1 MRKKR
6 DKAMGIQDERLRK
19 IIHHAYQNAPAF
31 RGIMEGVG
39 LKPDDIQSIVD
50 LAKIPVTSKDVL
62 IEQQQTHLPFGGWL
76 AVPPNTLRRI
86 FISPGP
92 IFDAQGNETVNVEA
106 AAEAFQAVGIG
117 PGDVVLN
124 TFLYHLVPAGI
135 LLDDGLAAA
144 GATVVP
150 TGPGNTDYQAQIALG
165 LRASGYI
172 GTPSFLKIIL
182 DKIAE
187 MNVPKAAVPIKKA
200 FFTAE
205 PYPQSLRDLF
215 EGEYGMSTSQAYAT
229 ADLGFIA
236 YEQPGR
242 PGMKVSK
249 QLIVEIVN
257 PETGQPVPSGEVG
270 EVVCTT
276 FNETYP
282 LIRLGTGDLSAFT
295 DEHKTHIRG
304 WMGRVGDAIK
314 VRGMFLHP
322 AQLKGALAAINSLEN
337 VQAVV
342 TRPDSRDMLTL
353 KVELADEAAD
363 KDTLVEQI
371 KSAVQTACRLRIDQV
386 DFVAPASIA
395 ADARMIVDA
404 RTWD

>member
-1 MRKKR
+1 MTL
-6 DKAMGIQDERLRK
+6 AARLQT
-19 IIHHAYQNAPAF
+19 IIGHAYANASAF
-31 RGIMEGVG
+31 TQIMDGAG
-39 LKPDDIQSIVD
+39 LAVDDIQSVAD

-62 IEQQQTHLPFGGWL
+62 IHQQKNNPPFGGWL
-76 AVPPNTLRRI
+76 AVPPTSLRHI

-92 IFDAQGNETVNVEA
+92 IFDAQGAETVGRDA

-117 PGDVVLN
+117 PGDIVLN

-150 TGPGNTDYQAQIALG
+150 TGPGNTEYQAQIALG
-165 LRASGYI
+165 LKATGYV

-182 DKIAE
+182 DKMAE
-187 MNVPKAAVPIKKA
+187 MKVPKKTIPLKKA

-205 PYPQSLRDLF
+205 PYPQSLRNLF
-215 EGEYGMSTSQAYAT
+215 EKEYGMVTSQAYAT

-236 YEQPGR
+236 YER
-242 PGMKVSK
+242 PGEAGMKLSS
-249 QLIVEIVN
+249 QLIVEIVD
-257 PETGQPVPSGEVG
+257 PETGQPLPAGEVG

-295 DEHKTHIRG
+295 DEHKTHIKG
-304 WMGRVGDAIK
+304 WMGRAGDAVK

-322 AQLKGALAAINSLEN
+322 VQLKGAMVTIAGLGN
-337 VQAVV
+337 VQAIVR
-342 TRPDSRDMLTL
+342 RPDARDEVTL
-353 KVELADEAAD
+353 QVELAGEGAD
-363 KDTLVEQI
+363 KEALAEQI
-371 KSAVQTACRLRIDQV
+371 KAVVGSACRLRV
-386 DFVAPASIA
+386 DTVQFVEPGSIP
-395 ADARMIVDA
+395 ADARTIVDE
-404 RTWD
+404 RSWD

>member
-1 MRKKR
+1 MP
-6 DKAMGIQDERLRK
+6 QNERLST
-19 IIHHAYQNAPAF
+19 IIRHAYANASMFTRLMDDA
-31 RGIMEGVG
+31 G
-39 LKPDDIQSIVD
+39 LTPGDIQSVAD
-50 LAKIPVTSKDVL
+50 LPKIPVTSKDEL
-62 IEQQQTHLPFGGWL
+62 INQQKENPPFGGWL
-76 AVPPNTLRRI
+76 AVPPNRLRRI

-92 IFDAQGNETVNVEA
+92 IFDAQGSETVGQAA

-165 LRASGYI
+165 LRTSGYI

-187 MNVPKAAVPIKKA
+187 MGLPKEAVPIKKA

-205 PYPQSLRDLF
+205 PYPQSLRALF
-215 EGEYGMSTSQAYAT
+215 EGDYGIVTSQAYAT

-236 YEQPGR
+236 YEQPGL
-242 PGMKVSK
+242 PGMKVSS
-249 QLIVEIVN
+249 QLVVEIVD
-257 PETGQPVPSGEVG
+257 PETGQPVAPGEIG

-295 DEHKTHIRG
+295 DEHQTHIKG
-304 WMGRVGDAIK
+304 WLGRAGEAIK

-322 AQLKGALAAINSLEN
+322 VPLKGAIAAIEGAGN
-337 VQAVV
+337 VQAII
-342 TRPDSRDMLTL
+342 TRPDSRDVVSL
-353 KVELADEAAD
+353 KVELANQSAD
-363 KDTLVEQI
+363 KVDLAEQI
-371 KSAVQTACRLRIDQV
+371 KTAVSTACRLRVDEV
-386 DFVAPASIA
+386 DFVAPDTIA
-395 ADARMIVDA
+395 ADARTVVDE
-404 RTWD
+404 RSWD